1 MAGNGS
7 VRDNR
12 RGMEFRILGPLEVRD
27 GDRPIELGTG
37 RQRKLLAILLL
48 RANEV
53 VSTDRLIDELW
64 DGHPPPTAAK
74 ALQGHVSQ
82 LRKLL
87 GQLTLITQ
95 PPGYLLRVAPEQVDA
110 LRAERLLLESEDA
123 EPAEA
128 ATVLREALRL
138 WRGPP
143 IADFASD
150 DFAGGEAGRLEE
162 LRLTA
167 LEKRIEADLAL
178 GRHVEVVGELE
189 TLVRAHPLRERL
201 RGQLILALYRSGRQA
216 ESLDAYQA
224 ARKTLV
230 EELGLEP
237 SEELQQLQ
245 HAILAHDP
253 SLGPTRKV
261 SVGAAPEPSGRPRR
275 HRARAL
281 LVLGVILAA
290 GLIATAAVELSG
302 GSASPPVHAA
312 ANSVALV
319 DPATNRLVGDIAV
332 GSSPDAVA
340 FQTGAVWVAN
350 GADQTVSRIDTRTRK
365 VVSTIGIG
373 RDVED
378 LAVGF
383 GSVWVADG
391 NDGTL
396 TRIDP
401 KHDSVEATLFFGAQN
416 DLDPQPV
423 FAVATGEGSVWAT
436 RGNELLRIDP
446 ATSQVTRRTHVE
458 APLGLAVGAG
468 SVWVATAVDRILRID
483 ARTGVLTGTTSLGG
497 QPTAP
502 LLAAG
507 SLWAIV
513 GYPGTLWRLDP
524 TNAGVTATAPG
535 GAFAVDLASGASG
548 LWIARIDG
556 RVVRVDPA
564 TDRAVASLKVGQ
576 RPSGIAVGDG
586 AVWVSIQPAT

>member
-1 MAGNGS
+1 M
-7 VRDNR
+7 D
-12 RGMEFRILGPLEVRD
+12 FRVLGPLEVRD
-27 GDRPIELGTG
+27 DDRPVELGTG

-53 VSTDRLIDELW
+53 VSTDRLIDEVW
-64 DGHPPPTAAK
+64 DGRPPPTAAK

-87 GQLTLITQ
+87 GQQTLVTQ
-95 PPGYLLRVAPEQVDA
+95 PPGYLLRVTPEQLDA
-110 LRAERLLLESEDA
+110 LRAERLIRESEDA

-128 ATVLREALRL
+128 ATLLREALQL

-150 DFAGGEAGRLEE
+150 DFARSEASRLEE

-189 TLVRAHPLRERL
+189 ALVRAHPLRERL

-216 ESLDAYQA
+216 ESLDAFRA
-224 ARKTLV
+224 ARTTLV
-230 EELGLEP
+230 EELGLDP
-237 SEELQQLQ
+237 SEDLQQLQ
-245 HAILAHDP
+245 RAILAHDP
-253 SLGPTRKV
+253 SLGPARKV
-261 SVGAAPEPSGRPRR
+261 PAKSAPETTTPRR
-275 HRARAL
+275 RRWARAAAAL
-281 LVLGVILAA
+281 GAILVG
-290 GLIATAAVELSG
+290 GLIAAAAVELSG
-302 GSASPPVHAA
+302 GSASSSVRAE
-312 ANSVALV
+312 ANSVAV
-319 DPATNRLVGDIAV
+319 FDSRTNKLVGDIPV
-332 GSSPDAVA
+332 GSGPDAVA
-340 FQTGAVWVAN
+340 STPGAVWVAN
-350 GADQTVSRIDTRTRK
+350 GGDQTVSRIDTRTRK
-365 VVSTIGIG
+365 IVSTIGIG

-378 LAVGF
+378 LAAGF
-383 GSVWVADG
+383 GSLWVADG

-401 KHDSVEATLFFGAQN
+401 EHDSVEATLFFGAQN
-416 DLDPQPV
+416 DLDPRPV
-423 FAVATGEGSVWAT
+423 FSVATGEGSVWAT

-446 ATSQVTRRTHVE
+446 ATSQVTMRTHVE
-458 APLGLAVGAG
+458 APLGLAVGGG

-483 ARTGVLTGTTSLGG
+483 ARTGAVTGTTSLAG
-497 QPTAP
+497 QPIAP

-507 SLWAIV
+507 SLWTIV
-513 GYPGTLWRLDP
+513 GYPGTVWRLDP
-524 TNAGVTATAPG
+524 TNAGATATAPG
-535 GAFAVDLASGASG
+535 GAFAIDLASGAGG

-564 TDRAVASLKVGQ
+564 TDKAVASLKVGE

-586 AVWVSIQPAT
+586 SVWVSIQPAT